1 MTAFK
6 LAFVAALALLSSA
19 ILTHAFTHSSLQS
32 FKAIPSSRLA
42 YAASTS
48 MMETDYASLY
58 DTEHTATDNVPSSKT
73 DEELLVAS
81 NVPTFD
87 RAADAYSRLPQLW
100 SGSPVGKP
108 SMMEELLQQER
119 ALAER
124 LELDGAQKEEE
135 MRLEQSTTRMMTV
148 AATTR
153 TRLVSFECDGLM
165 MVESMTPQRL

>member
-1 MTAFK
+1 MTTLK

-19 ILTHAFTHSSLQS
+19 VLTRGFTHSSLQS
-32 FKAIPSSRLA
+32 FKAIPSSSLA
-42 YAASTS
+42 YSASSS

-58 DTEHTATDNVPSSKT
+58 DTEHTATDNVPSAKT

-108 SMMEELLQQER
+108 SMMKELLQQER

-124 LELDGAQKEEE
+124 LELHAQKEEE
-135 MRLEQSTTRMMTV
+135 IRLEQSTV

-153 TRLVSFECDGLM
+153 ARLVSFQCDGLM
-165 MVESMTPQRL
+165 MVESMTSQRL